1 MVLVTIGIF
10 YMCKGTTMGVGN
22 HTFRYD
28 SMRFDTI
35 WFSSSSDAPRAWQAP
50 RRRAHDARQL
60 ALSSASNGREIDHHS
75 AHFLPREVGI
85 RKFGSTYVRSKDR
98 ESMGTM
104 GWCMSFET
112 CESKRATHS
121 SPRPRFG
128 IFGAVVLLIS
138 YFIFFLCFKV

>member
-1 MVLVTIGIF
+1 
-10 YMCKGTTMGVGN
+10 MGVGN

-35 WFSSSSDAPRAWQAP
+35 CFSSSSDAPRAWPAP

-60 ALSSASNGREIDHHS
+60 ALSSASNGREVDHHS

-98 ESMGTM
+98 EKHGNDGLVHVFRHLRGQKSHAFGVFSQAWYRWR
-104 GWCMSFET
+104 GSFTEIVF
-112 CESKRATHS
+112 H
-121 SPRPRFG
+121 
-128 IFGAVVLLIS
+128 ILLVV
-138 YFIFFLCFKV
+138 K

>member
-1 MVLVTIGIF
+1 
-10 YMCKGTTMGVGN
+10 MGVGN

-35 WFSSSSDAPRAWQAP
+35 WFSSSSDAPRAWPAP

-85 RKFGSTYVRSKDR
+85 RKLGSTYVRSKDR
-98 ESMGTM
+98 EKHGNDGLVHVFRHLRGQKSHA
-104 GWCMSFET
+104 FE
-112 CESKRATHS
+112 SATEVWHLRS
-121 SPRPRFG
+121 DGFTD
-128 IFGAVVLLIS
+128 VVFHILLV
-138 YFIFFLCFKV
+138 F